1 VQIGVDRPY
10 PDTVRRSAAL
20 LIIVSH
26 FVEVVFVQLA
36 HETGEVAVL
45 EVLRQDVF
53 REFLVLRASS
63 ANAPSMSG
71 SLLRIFHVLTSSTTK
86 LSPSLPHRTTLS
98 SCGLSNILEK
108 HSERLHGRNRV
119 PSGCARETY
128 L

>member
-1 VQIGVDRPY
+1 MQIGVDRPY

-26 FVEVVFVQLA
+26 FVEVVLVQLA
-36 HETGEVAVL
+36 HEAGEVAVL

-63 ANAPSMSG
+63 ANAPFMSG
-71 SLLRIFHVLTSSTTK
+71 SLLRICHVLTSSTTK

-119 PSGCARETY
+119 PSGCAGETY